1 MKTKSPR
8 SVIVLAGLILVG
20 GGAWGWRENNVAREA
35 NASHALVA
43 RNTAVLAS
51 QQRVI
56 DARLTR
62 ATVEAEELNKTLAQF
77 SAAAKARE
85 KLAAPTSSKT
95 SDGVAVNGRWVR
107 ALRSDPTIQALQVAR
122 SRWRL
127 ETQFAQLCRN
137 LGLTPAQQEKFYDNL
152 MAWETKI
159 ADTQAAADAQDIADT
174 DGSVVQLVAQISREC
189 EAAQRELLGE
199 EDYRQWREF
208 AAASIVR
215 EMVGGLAKVCT
226 AVGVPLS
233 EKQAEALVPL
243 LRGGTPPPRDNQTT
257 NIESLNWTRMDAAV
271 RAVLTDEQFALFKT
285 TEPSIRSAVTRF
297 STPLHELIDRAR
309 KADADAAG
317 SPRPGG

>member
-1 MKTKSPR
+1 MKTKSAR
-8 SVIVLAGLILVG
+8 SAIVLAGLILIG
-20 GGAWGWRENNVAREA
+20 GGAWGWREHNVAREA
-35 NASHALVA
+35 NASRALVA

-85 KLAAPTSSKT
+85 KLVAPPSAKT
-95 SDGVAVNGRWVR
+95 SDGVDVNGRWVR

-127 ETQFAQLCRN
+127 ETQFAPLCRN

-174 DGSVVQLVAQISREC
+174 DGTVAHLVAQISREC

-199 EDYRQWREF
+199 EDYRRWREF
-208 AAASIVR
+208 AATSIVR

-233 EKQAEALVPL
+233 VQQAEALVPL
-243 LRGGTPPPRDNQTT
+243 IRGGTLPPRENQTA
-257 NIESLNWTRMDAAV
+257 NIKSLDWTRMDAAV
-271 RAVLTDEQFALFKT
+271 RGVLTDEQFALFKT
-285 TEPSIRSAVTRF
+285 TEPSMRSAVTRF

-309 KADADAAG
+309 EADAAAAG